1 MKELTAC
8 HECDLLLNSSFVTMQ
23 KSGASCPRCA
33 AELFRIDS
41 NSLERSLALTCAAL
55 ILLFLANAFPIVGL
69 NIQGHQVE
77 TTLFGTARQLW
88 RDDMP
93 IVALLLLAT
102 TVLIPLIEMLAL
114 AWVLLPLHF

>member
-33 AELFRIDS
+33 AELFRVDS

-55 ILLFLANAFPIVGL
+55 ILLFLANAFPIVGVL
-69 NIQGHQVE
+69 VSLVKLSHLADVLPGPAIWC
-77 TTLFGTARQLW
+77 FGGLMLVLA
-88 RDDMP
+88 
-93 IVALLLLAT
+93 ALS
-102 TVLIPLIEMLAL
+102 TVLDHRTLWQSWEMAR
-114 AWVLLPLHF
+114 